1 MVRPLAYR
9 DSTTSSTPG
18 SRRCRFLTTTG
29 SNEPSRSRGT
39 SILTGPTESVT
50 TVLAVVPLRVF
61 AALPSLDFLCLAR
74 PRCSVISSSRAVSS
88 TLLVN
93 CLSSPSGPVRSS
105 PFFLGHAHECE
116 RCLPLGVAFFRV
128 RLLRRCH
135 VSPCPSRHRP
145 PAFPTGHTTGQLRP
159 VTHFERQSRAKD

>member
-105 PFFLGHAHECE
+105 PFSLAMRTNVSAASCSALRFSASGFFV
-116 RCLPLGVAFFRV
+116 GVMFPIVPADIVHQPFR
-128 RLLRRCH
+128 
-135 VSPCPSRHRP
+135 PATRP
-145 PAFPTGHTTGQLRP
+145 A
-159 VTHFERQSRAKD
+159 S